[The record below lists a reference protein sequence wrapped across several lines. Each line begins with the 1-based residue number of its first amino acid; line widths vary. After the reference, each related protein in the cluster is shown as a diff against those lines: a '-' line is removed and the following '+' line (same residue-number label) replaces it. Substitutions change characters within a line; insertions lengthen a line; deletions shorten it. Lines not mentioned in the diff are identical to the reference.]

1 MHGELENGLC
11 LSLLSLSLSLP
22 LLLLSLLL
30 HLLLPPPLLSGRSSG
45 GMNDY
50 EPVREQGDKR
60 PSGEIIGKFA
70 S

>member
-1 MHGELENGLC
+1 MHGELEND
-11 LSLLSLSLSLP
+11 LSLSLFLY
-22 LLLLSLLL
+22 LSLSLC
-30 HLLLPPPLLSGRSSG
+30 LSSRK

-60 PSGEIIGKFA
+60 PRREIIGEFA

>member
-1 MHGELENGLC
+1 MHGELEND
-11 LSLLSLSLSLP
+11 LSLSLFLY
-22 LLLLSLLL
+22 LSLSFC
-30 HLLLPPPLLSGRSSG
+30 LSSRSSK

-60 PSGEIIGKFA
+60 PRREIIGEFA